1 MSRDVGSGGGCGEG
15 TPLQASMLLAL
26 APLALLLIGATPAAG
41 GAPKAAAADAAPSIP
56 FERYTLKNG
65 LEVILHQDPRAPLV
79 VVDVWYHVGSGNE
92 VPGKSGFAH
101 LFEHMMFQGSVHTGR
116 DQHFQIL
123 SNAGASNINGTTNS
137 DRTNYFEIVPE
148 NELETA
154 LWLESDRLGFLL
166 PLLDDAQLKNQ
177 IDVVRNE
184 RRQRYDNVPYGKEL
198 FAVAAGLYPEGHPYR
213 YMTIGRHEDLEAA
226 SVDDVKAFF
235 NTWYTPRNATLV
247 VAGDIDVPRTR
258 ALVETYFGGL
268 GTGGKGKTLAPS
280 KTAPKMPA
288 LTKTSRTTLED
299 PFARLPRVQYA
310 WHSGKFFSDED
321 IDLDVLS
328 MILGADGWGRLY
340 QRLVVQEQLAQ
351 SVDVSEN
358 SRGWS
363 SSFHVTAT
371 LKPSSDL
378 AKVEKIIGEELA
390 RLIKEGPSPAELLRA
405 KNGLEASMIFPLDE
419 LLARAERL
427 QSHNHY
433 TGDPGSMPALLARY
447 RKTTTTG
454 LQKTAK
460 RVLGRPRIEVV
471 TMPAPATPAPP
482 GPLAPPPSLPTPPKP
497 AIVGGGQ

>member
-1 MSRDVGSGGGCGEG
+1 
-15 TPLQASMLLAL
+15 MLLAL
-26 APLALLLIGATPAAG
+26 APLALLLTAAGPVAGPAAG
-41 GAPKAAAADAAPSIP
+41 PVAGPVADAAPSIP

-92 VPGKSGFAH
+92 VKGKSGFAH

-123 SNAGASNINGTTNS
+123 SNVGASNINGTTNP

-166 PLLDDAQLKNQ
+166 PLLDEAQLKNQ

-198 FAVAAGLYPEGHPYR
+198 FAIAAGLYPEGHPYR
-213 YMTIGRHEDLEAA
+213 YLTIGRHEDLENA
-226 SVDDVKAFF
+226 SVDDVKGFF
-235 NTWYTPRNATLV
+235 TTWYTPQNATLL
-247 VAGDIDVPRTR
+247 VAGDFDAEKTK
-258 ALVETYFGGL
+258 ALIEKYFGPL
-268 GTGGKGKTLAPS
+268 GTGGVGKAKAPQ
-280 KTAPKMPA
+280 KPAPTAPT
-288 LTKTSRTTLED
+288 LTKTSRTVLED
-299 PFARLPRVQYA
+299 GFARLPRVQYA
-310 WHSGKFFSDED
+310 WHSGKFFSNED

-340 QRLVVQEQLAQ
+340 KRLVVQEQLAQ
-351 SVDVSEN
+351 SVNASQN

-363 SSFHVTAT
+363 SSFQLGVT
-371 LKPSSDL
+371 LKPGSDL
-378 AKVEKIIGEELA
+378 VAVEKIVAEELA
-390 RLIKEGPSPAELLRA
+390 RLIKEGPSAAEVLRA
-405 KNGLEASMIFPLDE
+405 QNGLEASMVFPLDE

-433 TGDPGSMPALLARY
+433 TGDPGSMPALLTRY
-447 RKTTTTG
+447 RATTPKG

-460 RVLGRPRIEVV
+460 KVLGQPRVEVV
-471 TMPAPATPAPP
+471 TMPAPSTTPP
-482 GPLAPPPSLPTPPKP
+482 PTPPTT
-497 AIVGGGQ
+497 AGGGQ

>member
-1 MSRDVGSGGGCGEG
+1 
-15 TPLQASMLLAL
+15 MLLAL
-26 APLALLLIGATPAAG
+26 APLALLLTAAG
-41 GAPKAAAADAAPSIP
+41 PVAGPVPDAAPSIP
-56 FERYTLKNG
+56 FERYTLPNG
-65 LEVILHQDPRAPLV
+65 MEVILHQDPRAPLV

-123 SNAGASNINGTTNS
+123 SNAGASNINGTTNP

-198 FAVAAGLYPEGHPYR
+198 FAISAGLYPEGHPYR
-213 YMTIGRHEDLEAA
+213 YLTIGRHEDLENA

-235 NTWYTPRNATLV
+235 TTWYTPQNATLL
-247 VAGDIDVPRTR
+247 VAGDFDAAKTK
-258 ALVETYFGGL
+258 ALIEKYFGPL
-268 GTGGKGKTLAPS
+268 GTGGVGKAIP
-280 KTAPKMPA
+280 KAPKKPA
-288 LTKTSRTTLED
+288 PKTPTLKKTSRTVLED
-299 PFARLPRVQYA
+299 GFARLPRVQYA

-321 IDLDVLS
+321 VDLDVLS

-340 QRLVVQEQLAQ
+340 KRLVVQEQLAQ
-351 SVDVSEN
+351 SVNASQN

-363 SSFHVTAT
+363 SSFQVGVT
-371 LKPSSDL
+371 LKPGSDL
-378 AKVEKIIGEELA
+378 ATVEKIVAEELA
-390 RLIKEGPSPAELLRA
+390 RLIKEGPSAAEVLRA
-405 KNGLEASMIFPLDE
+405 QNGLEASMVFPLDE

-433 TGDPGSMPALLARY
+433 TGDPGSMPALLTRY
-447 RKTTTTG
+447 RATTPKG

-460 RVLGRPRIEVV
+460 KVLGQPRVEVV
-471 TMPAPATPAPP
+471 TLPAPSTTPSTM
-482 GPLAPPPSLPTPPKP
+482 PSTMPTKP
-497 AIVGGGQ
+497 ASAGGGK